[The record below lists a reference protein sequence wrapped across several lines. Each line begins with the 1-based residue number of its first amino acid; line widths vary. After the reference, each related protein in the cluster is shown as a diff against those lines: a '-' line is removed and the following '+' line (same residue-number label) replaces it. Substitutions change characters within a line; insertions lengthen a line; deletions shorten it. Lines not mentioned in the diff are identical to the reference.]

1 MPVTLNI
8 IADSAAEL
16 VDEFR
21 KLNALTTPVNDN
33 PVTRLNVIP
42 LDALVEQVRERL
54 REDGFKLEIIDQ
66 RDPAPVID
74 LPVQEPAPKTP
85 AKGKGKKAP
94 TETEPEPSSG
104 EPSKAEPPPSDP
116 EADRQ
121 NVMDTLGALAQ
132 KSKLKAKVFEFAGRL
147 AKQNGKDKLSELASD
162 PFPAIRKAME
172 TEFADVLPAALSP

>member
-1 MPVTLNI
+1 M
-8 IADSAAEL
+8 
-16 VDEFR
+16 
-21 KLNALTTPVNDN
+21 
-33 PVTRLNVIP
+33 P

-66 RDPAPVID
+66 RDHNVD
-74 LPVQEPAPKTP
+74 VQEPEPAPSKP
-85 AKGKGKKAP
+85 AKAKGKKAP
-94 TETEPEPSSG
+94 TETEPEPSPG

-172 TEFADVLPAALSP
+172 TEFADVLPATLST